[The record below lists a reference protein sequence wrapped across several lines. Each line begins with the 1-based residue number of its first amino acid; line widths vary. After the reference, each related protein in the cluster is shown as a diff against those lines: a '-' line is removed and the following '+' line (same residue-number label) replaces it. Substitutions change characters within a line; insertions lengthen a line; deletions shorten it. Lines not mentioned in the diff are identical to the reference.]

1 MMNKKI
7 LIILGIIILIII
19 VISILLINNYNKSKR
34 IELTYKS
41 NGGVPFK
48 WEYVIEDPTIVEF
61 VKSYELKNENKGAIA
76 GAPIYTNYVFKGLKE
91 GTTTITFRYVSIT
104 DGHVAKEEINNIAV
118 DKNKNIAIVVY
129 ATN

>member
-1 MMNKKI
+1 MNKKI
-7 LIILGIIILIII
+7 LIILGIIILLII
-19 VISILLINNYNKSKR
+19 VVVVILINKDNDGKR

-48 WEYVIEDPTIVEF
+48 WEYTIEDPTIVEF
-61 VKSYELKNENKGAIA
+61 VKSYELKNENKGAIV

-91 GTTTITFRYVSIT
+91 GTTKVIFKYVSIT
-104 DGHVAKEEINNIAV
+104 DGHVAKEEVNTMQV

-129 ATN
+129 AGE

>member
-1 MMNKKI
+1 MNKKI
-7 LIILGIIILIII
+7 LIILGIIILLIIVVVVIII
-19 VISILLINNYNKSKR
+19 NKDNDGKR

-48 WEYVIEDPTIVEF
+48 WEYAIEDPTIVEF
-61 VKSYELKNENKGAIA
+61 VKSYELKNENKGAIV

-91 GTTTITFRYVSIT
+91 GTTKVIFKYVSIT
-104 DGHVAKEEINNIAV
+104 DGHVAKEEVNTMQV

-129 ATN
+129 AGE